1 LQPKFSQCQ
10 NPIVE
15 GLMGRPLKPQ
25 KLHVL
30 HGTNRKDRDTK
41 REGELMLAAGDVGEC
56 PAWFRPVSR
65 EEWARITG
73 DQQYRQI
80 LAPAHRGLLIEYCTL
95 HARMIR
101 DSMGKREK
109 TAKPGVTRSPLSTS
123 ERQMLNSLRM
133 QLGITPAS
141 QGKVKG
147 PKVEAPKSKWDEQA

>member
-1 LQPKFSQCQ
+1 MKTLGNRLQPKFSQCQ

-80 LAPAHRGLLIEYCTL
+80 LAPAHRGLLIEYCTPVSYT
-95 HARMIR
+95 H
-101 DSMGKREK
+101 
-109 TAKPGVTRSPLSTS
+109 
-123 ERQMLNSLRM
+123 LRAHETGRN
-133 QLGITPAS
+133 L
-141 QGKVKG
+141 VCR
-147 PKVEAPKSKWDEQA
+147 